1 LVAPVEVAEIGKCAD
16 GGSTKGRLVDAL
28 GTEYHFF
35 VKAVGNGRG
44 PCPWYVGADY
54 ETGQAERLPEAD
66 PRKDAI
72 KAVLSEWLDR
82 TYTAQ
87 EQNRILVDPRI
98 DPRPDFAPPPEPRRY
113 RISEPDSS
121 VLADTTRTLGER
133 MCEFNSHFAMDWVP
147 YVQPDADKAL
157 YAMRLLGR
165 RAGDQ

>member
-1 LVAPVEVAEIGKCAD
+1 MD
-16 GGSTKGRLVDAL
+16 SQ

-35 VKAVGNGRG
+35 VKVVVNGNG

-54 ETGQAERLPEAD
+54 DTGQAERLPEAD
-66 PRKDAI
+66 PRKDVI

-82 TYTAQ
+82 TYTVEEQ
-87 EQNRILVDPRI
+87 ERILANPRV

-113 RISEPDSS
+113 GISEPDSS

-133 MCEFNSHFAMDWVP
+133 MCEFNSHFAMDRVP
-147 YVQPDADKAL
+147 YVQPDVDKAL
-157 YAMRLLGR
+157 YAMRHLGR

>member
-1 LVAPVEVAEIGKCAD
+1 MD
-16 GGSTKGRLVDAL
+16 SQ

-35 VKAVGNGRG
+35 VKVVVNGNG

-54 ETGQAERLPEAD
+54 DTGQAERLPEAD
-66 PRKDAI
+66 PRKDVI

-82 TYTAQ
+82 TYAAQ